1 MRFCTL
7 SYYFFFSLSSWSHQK
22 AVDFMAENTAM
33 SLHNINTEIDRYIT
47 WPGQVG
53 QPTCFVDRPTD
64 WLTDWLNL
72 VPRVSLCP
80 PPRERPWERGCDWPT
95 DRPTARL
102 NDPDGPT
109 DRLIDWLIDWICCC
123 WQRGRDVPPLPSPL
137 RASVTC
143 CCWHHLTSFGSRP
156 ALTRWARL
164 KSRNWGRKLRMH
176 SVWKLSEYSS
186 SIFIN
191 TKR

>member
-1 MRFCTL
+1 MHFCTL
-7 SYYFFFSLSSWSHQK
+7 SYYFFSLSLAGVIRRPWISWRRTQLCHCTTLTRKST
-22 AVDFMAENTAM
+22 ATSRGRARSVSPLALLTDRPIDWLMAQPRSQGL
-33 SLHNINTEIDRYIT
+33 SLPAPQRETLGTRLWLTHR
-47 WPGQVG
+47 PS
-53 QPTCFVDRPTD
+53 DRPTD
-64 WLTDWLNL
+64 RLT
-72 VPRVSLCP
+72 
-80 PPRERPWERGCDWPT
+80 
-95 DRPTARL
+95 
-102 NDPDGPT
+102 
-109 DRLIDWLIDWICCC
+109 DWLIDWICCC
-123 WQRGRDVPPLPSPL
+123 WQRGRNVLPLPSPL

-176 SVWKLSEYSS
+176 SVWKLSAYSS

>member
-7 SYYFFFSLSSWSHQK
+7 SYYFFSLSLAGVIRRPWISWRRTQLCHCTTLTRKS
-22 AVDFMAENTAM
+22 TATSRGRARSVSPL
-33 SLHNINTEIDRYIT
+33 SLLT
-47 WPGQVG
+47 
-53 QPTCFVDRPTD
+53 DRPID
-64 WLTDWLNL
+64 WVIDSTSF
-72 VPRVSLCP
+72 PGSLSGGGGGDP
-80 PPRERPWERGCDWPT
+80 LGTRT
-95 DRPTARL
+95 DRPT
-102 NDPDGPT
+102 
-109 DRLIDWLIDWICCC
+109 DWLIDWICCC
-123 WQRGRDVPPLPSPL
+123 WQRGRNVLPLPSPL

-176 SVWKLSEYSS
+176 SVWKLSAYSS